1 MRKFAVCL
9 VIALPLGACAT
20 APERRVEAGVP
31 LGSLAVAAI
40 DRGDLTRAERLLED
54 STLGQD
60 DPARLINLGYV
71 YMGQGRRDAALKSWQ
86 SALEARRHRVVET
99 MTGREV
105 RTDRLAREALA
116 RYGRTMAS
124 AD

>member
-1 MRKFAVCL
+1 MRRFAVCL
-9 VIALPLGACAT
+9 VAALPLGACAT
-20 APERRVEAGVP
+20 APER
-31 LGSLAVAAI
+31 
-40 DRGDLTRAERLLED
+40 LLVD
-54 STLGQD
+54 SRLGQE

-71 YMGQGRRDAALKSWQ
+71 YMEQGRRDAAVKAWH
-86 SALEARRHRVVET
+86 SALEAPRHRWVET

-105 RTDRLAREALA
+105 RTDQLAREAIA

>member
-1 MRKFAVCL
+1 MRRFAVCL
-9 VIALPLGACAT
+9 VAALPLGACAT
-20 APERRVEAGVP
+20 APERRVEVGVP

-40 DRGDLTRAERLLED
+40 DRGDMARAERLLVD
-54 STLGQD
+54 SRLGQE

-71 YMGQGRRDAALKSWQ
+71 YMEQGRRDAAVKAWH
-86 SALEARRHRVVET
+86 SALEAPRHRWVET

-105 RTDRLAREALA
+105 RTDQLAREAIA